1 MGTDVTFDRLLLEST
16 DLLFQGD
23 LVKAQAKINK
33 ALARKSGEP
42 RALGILAGIL
52 SAQEDHA
59 GAAAIYR
66 NLLGQFGD
74 EPTLHFKLAMECFA
88 LGDLNVGYEEISE
101 AVACDPDN
109 PLLQKFKKHVA
120 QAMGLIKDFDQD
132 PAELPDDLY
141 KTIIRIYGKSEH
153 QSGPIVTPGPELG
166 ADTTEKKITK
176 EQKKK
181 KKAPPPQKEES
192 QEEGDEYTP
201 VGVPLDEDVLGAA
214 KMRKHNNPT
223 GKYKKAELRDSI
235 GAENSAGN
243 RYVISAAEGIYA
255 LEPSKI
261 ESLAFSREFLMFPLN
276 VGWYFREN
284 LWPCS

>member
-1 MGTDVTFDRLLLEST
+1 MGTDVTFDKLLLEAA

-23 LVKAQAKINK
+23 LVKAQAKINR

-66 NLLGQFGD
+66 NLLQQFGD
-74 EPTLHFKLAMECFA
+74 EPTLHFKLALECFA

-101 AVACDPDN
+101 AVMCDPDN

-141 KTIIRIYGKSEH
+141 KTIIKIYGKSEH
-153 QSGPIVTPGPELG
+153 TSGLLPSPVIK
-166 ADTTEKKITK
+166 TESQKKITR
-176 EQKKK
+176 EQKGAQSSSKK
-181 KKAPPPQKEES
+181 PVQT
-192 QEEGDEYTP
+192 TP
-201 VGVPLDEDVLGAA
+201 VAVPSSQKTTGRHLAAGDNGSEGKSIFADVDSSQGNVGQAVREGSGLTHP
-214 KMRKHNNPT
+214 KSHSMPT
-223 GKYKKAELRDSI
+223 GKYKRAE
-235 GAENSAGN
+235 
-243 RYVISAAEGIYA
+243 
-255 LEPSKI
+255 
-261 ESLAFSREFLMFPLN
+261 M
-276 VGWYFREN
+276 
-284 LWPCS
+284 